1 MTEQEKKIL
10 FQAICESLPYGLKCT
25 TKAHGWPG
33 VYPICGCIGNKIILD
48 CPKEVEG
55 DDIWLVQNI
64 VPYLRPLSS
73 MTDKEIADA
82 VKYIYNTDKV
92 IYTSNGDDGFGFYAE
107 VGNGTRIR
115 FNEIEFKLGYYGPKG
130 IDWLN
135 SRHFDYR
142 GLISIGLAIEAPEGM
157 YK

>member
-10 FQAICESLPYGLKCT
+10 FQAICESLSYGLKCT
-25 TKAHGWPG
+25 TKAYDWQG

-64 VPYLRPLSS
+64 VPYLRPMPS
-73 MTDKEIADA
+73 MTEEEKKQYQTLTPIVEVVFEDDA
-82 VKYIYNTDKV
+82 
-92 IYTSNGDDGFGFYAE
+92 S
-107 VGNGTRIR
+107 R
-115 FNEIEFKLGYYGPKG
+115 L
-130 IDWLN
+130 IDWLI
-135 SRHFDYR
+135 SKHFDYR
-142 GLISIGLAIEAPEGM
+142 GLIPMGLALPAPEGM